1 MNGLGQLLGTGARLV
16 QLMAAAVLCWGLVLQ
31 RGTWESLI
39 YLLEAR
45 TSSGMKSGLFGEC
58 EHRMLSGAEG
68 WALAFQDPGVPDET
82 LGLSRWELLRHKH
95 AR

>member
-16 QLMAAAVLCWGLVLQ
+16 QLMSAAVLCWGLVLQ

-45 TSSGMKSGLFGEC
+45 TSSGMKGGLFAEC
-58 EHRMLSGAEG
+58 EPGVLSGAEG
-68 WALAFQDPGVPDET
+68 LALAFQDAGIPDET
-82 LGLSRWELLRHKH
+82 LGLSGWELLHHKH

>member
-1 MNGLGQLLGTGARLV
+1 
-16 QLMAAAVLCWGLVLQ
+16 MAASVLCWGLVLQ
-31 RGTWESLI
+31 CGTWESLI

-45 TSSGMKSGLFGEC
+45 ISSGMKSGLFGEC
-58 EHRMLSGAEG
+58 EPGVLSGAEG
-68 WALAFQDPGVPDET
+68 LALAFQDAGVPAET